1 MLITVRVP
9 ATSANLGPGFDCLG
23 LALDIWSTVTVRTV
37 EGRPPRESIG
47 GRLVRQGVQ
56 AAFEGKQAPR
66 LDVTWDEA
74 IPLARGLGASAA
86 LRAAGLLAGNAM
98 LDGIHDLERLFE
110 MGTSLEGFPDNIS
123 PCLFGGL
130 QVGVRGRER
139 LIHLAFPV
147 PAALKVVVFVPDF
160 EMPTQESRRRLP
172 KSLSRED
179 AIFNSS
185 RVALF
190 LAALAAER
198 YDLLDEA
205 TQDRMHQPV
214 RGEIFPGLGPIMQ
227 GAKDGGAV
235 AAYLSGGG
243 STVAAFTVENEE
255 RVARL
260 MTQAAISHG
269 YSGRSIITR
278 PTEAGAHIVS
288 GGAP

>member
-1 MLITVRVP
+1 MQISVRVP

-23 LALDIWSTVTVRTV
+23 LALDIWSTVTVST
-37 EGRPPRESIG
+37 GGPHRPEAVG

-56 AAFEGKQAPR
+56 AAFGGRRIPR
-66 LDVTWDEA
+66 IDVTWDEA

-86 LRAAGLLAGNAM
+86 LRAAGLLAGSAM
-98 LDGIHDLERLFE
+98 LENKLDIDRLFE
-110 MGTSLEGFPDNIS
+110 LGTELEGFPDNIS

-130 QVGVRGRER
+130 QVGVNGRDG
-139 LIHLAFPV
+139 LIHLGFPL
-147 PAALKVVVFVPDF
+147 PEALKVVVFVPDF

-172 KSLSRED
+172 PTLSRQD

-185 RVALF
+185 RVALL

-198 YDLLDEA
+198 FDLLDEA

-214 RGEIFPGLGPIMQ
+214 RGQIFPGLLPIMQ
-227 GAKDGGAV
+227 GARDGGAA

-243 STVAAFTVENEE
+243 STVAAFTIENEE

-260 MTQAAISHG
+260 MTQAAIAHG
-269 YSGRSIITR
+269 YSGRSTITA
-278 PTEAGAHIVS
+278 PTPAGAHIIDR
-288 GGAP
+288 